1 MSERLSHYPI
11 ENSLIPFPDPIQFNL
26 TDEVQLF
33 VPKTAAILV
42 PTILNILK
50 QYNFKNF
57 SLSSLKNV
65 SATILSHHRI
75 VESFKYAF
83 AARTRLADPDFVDVD
98 KFMRE
103 MLTEKFAREIWEK
116 IHDGATQADVD
127 EYGAESVS
135 PSDHGTSHISIIA
148 PNGDAISV
156 TSSINF

>member
-1 MSERLSHYPI
+1 M
-11 ENSLIPFPDPIQFNL
+11 
-26 TDEVQLF
+26 
-33 VPKTAAILV
+33 PKTAAILV

-57 SLSSLKNV
+57 SLNSLKNV

-75 VESFKYAF
+75 IESFKYAF
-83 AARTRLADPDFVDVD
+83 AARTKLADPDFVDVE

-103 MLTEKFAREIWEK
+103 VLTEKFAQEIYEK
-116 IHDGATQADVD
+116 MHDGKTQEYD
-127 EYGAESVS
+127 EYGADEYA
-135 PSDHGTSHISIIA
+135 PTDHGTSHISIIA